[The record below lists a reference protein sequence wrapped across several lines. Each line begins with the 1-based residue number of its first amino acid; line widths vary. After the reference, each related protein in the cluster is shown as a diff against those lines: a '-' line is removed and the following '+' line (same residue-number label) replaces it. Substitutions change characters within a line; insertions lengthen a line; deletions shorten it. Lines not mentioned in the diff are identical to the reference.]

1 MMALPEK
8 IAPGIFRVDALP
20 FKYAISVLLVAER
33 DGWTLIDT
41 GVPGSVGRITG
52 ALNALGAEP
61 ADLRRVYLTHHHGD
75 HIGGLS
81 GLIEWAPA
89 VEVIAPEREA
99 PIIGGEQPP
108 DRREHPLMRFLDE
121 RQQMPVNPV
130 ARTVREGDIIAEF
143 RVIATPGHTLGHT
156 SLLHEGHGLLMTA
169 DAFGQL
175 VVPLGQVRV
184 GAARLFCTDPA
195 QAKRSA
201 EKLVGYDFAT
211 AVLSHGQ
218 PLRDRARERLREATA
233 RCAWA

>member
-1 MMALPEK
+1 MMAALPEK

-20 FKYAISVLLVAER
+20 LKYAISVLLVAER
-33 DGWTLIDT
+33 DGWTLLDT
-41 GVPGSVGRITG
+41 GVAGSVARITG
-52 ALNALGAEP
+52 ALTALGAEP
-61 ADLRRVYLTHHHGD
+61 GDLKRIYLTHHHAD

-81 GLIEWAPA
+81 GLIAWAPA

-99 PIIGGEQPP
+99 PIVAGEQPP
-108 DRREHPLMRFLDE
+108 DRRENPVLRFLAE
-121 RQQMPVNPV
+121 RQQLPTNPV
-130 ARTVREGDIIAEF
+130 ARTVREGDSIAGF

-169 DAFGQL
+169 DAFGAL
-175 VVPLGQVRV
+175 FAKVQVG
-184 GAARLFCTDPA
+184 GAKILCTDPP

-218 PLRDRARERLREATA
+218 PLHDRARERLREVTA
-233 RCAWA
+233 RCTWA